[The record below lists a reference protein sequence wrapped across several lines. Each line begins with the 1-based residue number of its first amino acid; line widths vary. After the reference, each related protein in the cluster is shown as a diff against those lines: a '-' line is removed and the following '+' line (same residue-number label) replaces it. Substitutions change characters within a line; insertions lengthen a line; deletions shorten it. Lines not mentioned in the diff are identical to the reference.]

1 MPLAVRQQVVNRPH
15 VRAEGLWEAAGKVH
29 ALNPSPPRFRGSRV
43 KPIQLWDHQKEA
55 VARALERIASGN
67 NNFAYFF
74 EMGTGK
80 TLAAITTIR
89 HIFAKAGTLKRTLI
103 FGPPIVLENWRK
115 EILQFSNIQRK
126 NIGIVYGH
134 KTKRLKVLEEFADR
148 PALLITNYESLYMV
162 DVYERLMAWHA
173 EIIIFDESH
182 KLKNFASKRTKLS
195 IALADTARFKY
206 LLTGTPVLN
215 DAMDIFP
222 QFRAMDGGKAF
233 GKNFFEFR
241 NRFFFDEN
249 AAMPKHKYF
258 PSWVARKDREPE
270 LNRRISEVSMAIKKK
285 DCLTLPP
292 LIRQEYFIELGPEQ
306 RRVYTEMEKTYLAE
320 FGGGVCAATLAITR
334 ALRLQQISSG
344 YVPVKVDAG
353 DGVLTEK
360 ILPLKDNP
368 RALAL
373 QEILEGIVPTAKV
386 LVWAVFADN
395 YRTIA
400 EVCDELKVKYVSV
413 TGQQTGK
420 QKMEAVAAINED
432 DATRVL
438 IGHPGA
444 GGIGINLVAA
454 SYSIF
459 YSRGFSL
466 EFDLQAEARNYRGGS
481 ERHATINRID
491 LIAKNTIDEKV
502 SKALSEKQAISDRLI
517 VASIKELVE
526 ERKYG

>member
-1 MPLAVRQQVVNRPH
+1 
-15 VRAEGLWEAAGKVH
+15 
-29 ALNPSPPRFRGSRV
+29 
-43 KPIQLWDHQKEA
+43 
-55 VARALERIASGN
+55 
-67 NNFAYFF
+67 
-74 EMGTGK
+74 
-80 TLAAITTIR
+80 
-89 HIFAKAGTLKRTLI
+89 
-103 FGPPIVLENWRK
+103 
-115 EILQFSNIQRK
+115 
-126 NIGIVYGH
+126 
-134 KTKRLKVLEEFADR
+134 
-148 PALLITNYESLYMV
+148 
-162 DVYERLMAWHA
+162 
-173 EIIIFDESH
+173 
-182 KLKNFASKRTKLS
+182 
-195 IALADTARFKY
+195 
-206 LLTGTPVLN
+206 
-215 DAMDIFP
+215 
-222 QFRAMDGGKAF
+222 
-233 GKNFFEFR
+233 
-241 NRFFFDEN
+241 
-249 AAMPKHKYF
+249 
-258 PSWVARKDREPE
+258 
-270 LNRRISEVSMAIKKK
+270 
-285 DCLTLPP
+285 
-292 LIRQEYFIELGPEQ
+292 
-306 RRVYTEMEKTYLAE
+306 MEKTYLAE